1 MIQCCGPLALA
12 VMGLSGLLG
21 GAALAQT
28 TCDPDAAG
36 GLVAAGPVVLTPL
49 VFSVIADPVVPVRGT
64 DGSVHLAYELQVA
77 NVSNAVARLEKL
89 EVVDPSRPGDR
100 SLPGADRVTAVDG
113 ANVTGKI
120 RLFSRPGTMTGAA
133 YSADVPAAQ
142 GGYLYLDVTLGPD
155 AAIPCL
161 LAHRV
166 TVSQPDRQGSPH
178 LNTLAGFVRVDPE
191 PAVTIGPPLHGDRWL
206 DGSGCCELIGPH
218 RYAILP
224 VDGRSRAP
232 EHFAIDFV
240 QLDPDGRLFTGDGKR
255 LADWPYY
262 GVDVV
267 AAASGTVVAAVD
279 GLPDQP
285 PGQLPADATADMA
298 AGNHVIMDLGH
309 GRFALYAHLLPGSLA
324 VAAGDMVARGQ
335 RLGRLG
341 NSGNTDSPHLHFQL
355 MDRPSALGS
364 DGLPFVLD
372 AMTLRGR
379 LSGTFQAMDEATL
392 AGRPVTIEAT
402 VGDAARSGEMPLT
415 LDVVDFP

>member
-1 MIQCCGPLALA
+1 M
-12 VMGLSGLLG
+12 
-21 GAALAQT
+21 
-28 TCDPDAAG
+28 G
-36 GLVAAGPVVLTPL
+36 GLATDGSVVLTPL

-64 DGSVHLAYELQVA
+64 DGSVHLAYELQIA

-89 EVVDPSRPGDR
+89 EVVDPDVAVGGH
-100 SLPGADRVTAVDG
+100 LLGADRVTAVDG
-113 ANVTGKI
+113 TDVTGKI
-120 RLFSRPGTMTGAA
+120 RLFSLPGTMTGAA

-142 GGYLYLDVTLGPD
+142 GGYIYIDVTLGPD
-155 AAIPCL
+155 AAIPCMI
-161 LAHRV
+161 AHRV
-166 TVSQPDRQGSPH
+166 TVSQPDQQGAPQ
-178 LNTLAGFVRVDPE
+178 LTTLAGFVLVGPE
-191 PAVTIGPPLHGDRWL
+191 PAIAIGPPLRGERWL

-218 RYAILP
+218 RFAMLP

-240 QLDPDGRLFTGDGKR
+240 QLDSSGRLFTGDGKR
-255 LADWPYY
+255 VADWSYY

-285 PGQLPADATADMA
+285 PGQLPPDATADMA

-309 GRFALYAHLLPGSLA
+309 GRFALYAHLLPGSVA
-324 VAAGDMVARGQ
+324 VKAGDMVARGQ
-335 RLGRLG
+335 VLGRLG

-364 DGLPFVLD
+364 NGLPFVFD
-372 AMTLRGR
+372 TMTLRGR
-379 LSGTFQAMDEATL
+379 LAGTFQAMDQATL

-402 VGDAARSGEMPLT
+402 AGAAGRPGEMPLT